1 MSKIYYNFYP
11 TCPNRSCHEPHK
23 TGKFLEIND
32 ETICCKTCGSI
43 FSKFLNLE
51 QTIGI
56 KSYLLRCGA
65 EEEQLKRTR
74 LFWKMIPNS
83 LEKAYMDWVCKKPKG
98 QFLITWPWSDVRFL
112 PALAVEYTQTDLKNR
127 IAIICNME
135 KNNIFLSSPSA
146 DIAFNHLVYIS
157 EHDIIQNEEIKKWLF
172 KYIDKELI
180 KKSKNINVI
189 VKSRSS
195 SEEKVIQC
203 HESSLLKC
211 KNRIIRDLQDE
222 SGSAIYRIITRAN
235 GTLKEE
241 ILNED
246 GTFEI
251 ILYERMEWSGDLSYN
266 KYWELQ
272 VLSSIKSIHKPSC
285 EIAHNIIKSADD
297 VTDAMS
303 TAKIIFISENM
314 PAEQLFSVIEDTDV
328 NMVVVE
334 DVDNFIKDIIYSDGW
349 RSKNLIKFLK
359 NNSNKF
365 PVLMFS
371 SKPHIRHLHKLFL
384 KTMDKEHLI
393 ALHTWDTQKRMDI
406 LFNARWLESSYPN
419 PCFSLKE
426 QVLNHGKIPVIEC
439 EQLEDLDALFSDI
452 DLLLEKMP
460 YQDSNSKEIIE
471 TFFRDLR
478 KTPLKYVGDY
488 TKKDVFSRKFL
499 DIYWTFDSIL
509 NIIINLDQNI
519 YKKIMEIQDC
529 FFKNCRN
536 NPSYI
541 FSRLIKLA
549 KEEIDKGS
557 HDLDITIVIH
567 PFDVKGCE
575 RLFQDSEL
583 AELFNTG
590 RISVSTWS
598 MELKSRCR
606 KESCSGK
613 RHIIFST
620 ESPYFDFNIYKNNI
634 EKIVF
639 IGCKKNLKKTKE
651 LLEKRISEIHTRP
664 IAALSENADAPPLL
678 REIESFSKDIEIIN
692 VKDPIYSVMIN
703 PYDVSNSSSNKS
715 EWENDTSE
723 ALPTRERYLKAGEEV
738 LLAIGKDG
746 RGVLFPINATI
757 HYREHCDESG
767 IKESRIER
775 DYNLFRHLR
784 DVEIFMGKG
793 DIHRS
798 LKVQFAKIMIETAG
812 ELPVESGLFR
822 WNSVSELFYDSVEWI
837 RYLLE
842 AREYLAEKKHGY
854 RNVDDELA
862 DRIVKSGTCAEDSNY
877 VKRWWEEYEG
887 ELCIDSEILR
897 IPFVEHP
904 RNIDDIKKIYK
915 LINKII
921 PSAQLTEDMAIR
933 SYNSANVI
941 QKLRRSVLSGNSMHL
956 PIYLIKAYTLL
967 RPLILEIWERSD
979 KFYAEYFDII
989 TLKRDALG
997 FKIISISDL

>member
-1 MSKIYYNFYP
+1 
-11 TCPNRSCHEPHK
+11 
-23 TGKFLEIND
+23 
-32 ETICCKTCGSI
+32 
-43 FSKFLNLE
+43 
-51 QTIGI
+51 
-56 KSYLLRCGA
+56 
-65 EEEQLKRTR
+65 
-74 LFWKMIPNS
+74 
-83 LEKAYMDWVCKKPKG
+83 
-98 QFLITWPWSDVRFL
+98 
-112 PALAVEYTQTDLKNR
+112 
-127 IAIICNME
+127 
-135 KNNIFLSSPSA
+135 
-146 DIAFNHLVYIS
+146 
-157 EHDIIQNEEIKKWLF
+157 
-172 KYIDKELI
+172 
-180 KKSKNINVI
+180 
-189 VKSRSS
+189 
-195 SEEKVIQC
+195 
-203 HESSLLKC
+203 
-211 KNRIIRDLQDE
+211 
-222 SGSAIYRIITRAN
+222 
-235 GTLKEE
+235 
-241 ILNED
+241 
-246 GTFEI
+246 
-251 ILYERMEWSGDLSYN
+251 
-266 KYWELQ
+266 
-272 VLSSIKSIHKPSC
+272 
-285 EIAHNIIKSADD
+285 
-297 VTDAMS
+297 
-303 TAKIIFISENM
+303 
-314 PAEQLFSVIEDTDV
+314 
-328 NMVVVE
+328 
-334 DVDNFIKDIIYSDGW
+334 
-349 RSKNLIKFLK
+349 
-359 NNSNKF
+359 
-365 PVLMFS
+365 
-371 SKPHIRHLHKLFL
+371 
-384 KTMDKEHLI
+384 
-393 ALHTWDTQKRMDI
+393 
-406 LFNARWLESSYPN
+406 
-419 PCFSLKE
+419 
-426 QVLNHGKIPVIEC
+426 
-439 EQLEDLDALFSDI
+439 
-452 DLLLEKMP
+452 
-460 YQDSNSKEIIE
+460 
-471 TFFRDLR
+471 
-478 KTPLKYVGDY
+478 
-488 TKKDVFSRKFL
+488 
-499 DIYWTFDSIL
+499 
-509 NIIINLDQNI
+509 
-519 YKKIMEIQDC
+519 MEIQDC